1 MKKQKKQRKQKN
13 PSLLRQI
20 IEIHYE
26 QAKRRK
32 AVRQLE
38 KAEWSLDFLSLV
50 IRKAALEMKR
60 DLSIELITAGGHRMI
75 LSSLKFAGD
84 KYVAD
89 DDIFNKLDDTA
100 AVERFIAEHSV
111 R

>member
-1 MKKQKKQRKQKN
+1 MKKEKKRKT
-13 PSLLRQI
+13 PSLLRQV

-38 KAEWSLDFLSLV
+38 KADWSLDFLSLV
-50 IRKAALEMKR
+50 VRKAALELKR
-60 DLSIELITAGGHRMI
+60 DISIELITAGGHRMI
-75 LSSLKFAGD
+75 LSSLKFAGE

-100 AVERFIAEHSV
+100 AVEKFIAEHSV

>member
-1 MKKQKKQRKQKN
+1 MKKEKRKKTT
-13 PSLLRQI
+13 SLLRQV

-26 QAKRRK
+26 QAKRRR

-38 KAEWSLDFLSLV
+38 KAEWSLDFLSLAV
-50 IRKAALEMKR
+50 RKAALELKH
-60 DLSIELITAGGHRMI
+60 DISIELVTAGGHRMI
-75 LSSLKFAGD
+75 LSSLKFAGE

-100 AVERFIAEHSV
+100 AVEKFIAEHSV